1 MYLPIYLV
9 PLFPPQDLLPPA
21 RKREPI
27 PPQSLR
33 VVVDT
38 MLQGL
43 GQHLRCCGVDVAI
56 LDNTDGDHARAAEVG
71 HPLLLDISVRN
82 LARVQENTENDL
94 QGSQCSCLMYQDFL
108 GEILKSFQKVDHSIS
123 VRPL

>member
-1 MYLPIYLV
+1 MITLQGFSVFHECYSTVFRDVHFSILP
-9 PLFPPQDLLPPA
+9 FCSAQDLLPPA

-27 PPQSLR
+27 PPRELR

-56 LDNTDGDHARAAEVG
+56 LDDGDHARAAEVN
-71 HPLLLDISVRN
+71 HLP
-82 LARVQENTENDL
+82 
-94 QGSQCSCLMYQDFL
+94 C
-108 GEILKSFQKVDHSIS
+108 
-123 VRPL
+123 

>member
-1 MYLPIYLV
+1 MNTLQGFSVFGDSYSFVFRIPFNLSKF
-9 PLFPPQDLLPPA
+9 FPSQDLLPPA

-43 GQHLRCCGVDVAI
+43 GQHLRCCGVDVVI
-56 LDNTDGDHARAAEVG
+56 LDNNGDHARAAEVT
-71 HPLLLDISVRN
+71 HLP
-82 LARVQENTENDL
+82 
-94 QGSQCSCLMYQDFL
+94 
-108 GEILKSFQKVDHSIS
+108 
-123 VRPL
+123 